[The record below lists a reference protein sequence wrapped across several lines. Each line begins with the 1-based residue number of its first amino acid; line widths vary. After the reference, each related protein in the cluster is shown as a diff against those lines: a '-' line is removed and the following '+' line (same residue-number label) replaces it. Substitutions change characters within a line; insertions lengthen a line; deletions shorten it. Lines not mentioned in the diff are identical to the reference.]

1 MREITVVTENKVGA
15 LATVC
20 ELLGGVGVNI
30 RAISAQAVGDK
41 GVIRL
46 LTEDETSAKNV
57 LERSGFKI
65 SMGDVVTVKLKDRPG
80 ELAKVARK
88 LAVSKV
94 DIESVYILG
103 KANTDIELAIRPSS
117 VSGAM
122 SALKK

>member
-1 MREITVVTENKVGA
+1 MREITIVTENKVGS

-46 LTEDETSAKNV
+46 LTEDETSAKKV

-88 LAVSKV
+88 LATSKV

-103 KANTDIELAIRPSS
+103 KANTDIELAIRPGS
-117 VSGAM
+117 VSGALA
-122 SALKK
+122 ALKK